1 MQNDGTFG
9 VIFTQNRSFE
19 AVRNVKI
26 GDIVWIPL
34 GHKDEEG
41 VVGPLLVVHARVLG
55 YGCNARTVWKCLDTE
70 KNEYHEMEQQHL
82 YRPGEF

>member
-1 MQNDGTFG
+1 MRNNREFG

-19 AVRNVKI
+19 AVRTVNI

-34 GHKDEEG
+34 GYTDEEG
-41 VVGPLLVVHARVLG
+41 VLGPLLVVHARTLG
-55 YGCNARTVWKCLDTE
+55 YGSNTRTVWKCFDTE

-82 YRPGEF
+82 YQPGEY